1 MTGKNLLKE
10 KIKNVRRQ
18 ILDISFERQFFHV
31 GCCLSCVE
39 ILVHIFFDA
48 MKKNDRFIFSKGHA
62 GLALYAVLMEK
73 GILDKI
79 DFTKLKTHPE
89 KNLEL
94 GIEYTTGSLGQGLS
108 VGCGLALA
116 NRKINVYAVLSDG
129 ECDEGSTWEAAK
141 IIVDNKVKNLKVI
154 IDANKWQLYRKA
166 EKSDILAKKW
176 KAFGWNVI
184 RMSQENPKMN
194 FNRKVSSPTVFII
207 DTIKGK
213 GLSFME
219 DTLESHYIKLT
230 KSQYK

>member
-1 MTGKNLLKE
+1 MTGKNILKE
-10 KIKNVRRQ
+10 KIKKVRRQ
-18 ILDISFERQFFHV
+18 VLDISFKEQFFHV

-39 ILVHIFFDA
+39 ILVHLFFDA
-48 MKKNDRFIFSKGHA
+48 MKRNDKFVFSKGHA
-62 GLALYAVLMEK
+62 GLALYAVLAEK

-79 DFTKLKTHPE
+79 DFNKLKTHPE
-89 KNLEL
+89 KDLSL

-116 NRKINVYAVLSDG
+116 NRKINVYAILSDG

-141 IIVDNKVKNLKVI
+141 IAVDNKLKNLKVI

-166 EKSDILAKKW
+166 EKSSILAKKW
-176 KAFGWNVI
+176 QAFGWNVI
-184 RMSQENPKMN
+184 RMSQEQSRMN
-194 FNRKVSSPTVFII
+194 FDRKVFSPTVFIV

-213 GLSFME
+213 GLPFME